1 MFKTPLLPFALL
13 ALVWPGLAQ
22 TASGL
27 PEEAREG
34 EQTARNHA
42 ARDHEDRDREDR
54 DHADRDHKGKP
65 GEKGREHAASRG
77 EKRGWVDGMPPG
89 QAKKQGGHP
98 GNKGRDR
105 DDDHDHDDHDDGKDR
120 DRRPS
125 EEVSDTQPAEGETD
139 PTAEQPASAEDILR
153 DMAKDKTRRATGVA
167 PGSAEEELVEMGTD
181 AILDK
186 AKR

>member
-1 MFKTPLLPFALL
+1 MFKAPLLPFALL
-13 ALVWPGLAQ
+13 ALLWSGLAQ

-34 EQTARNHA
+34 QETARDHA
-42 ARDHEDRDREDR
+42 DRDHEDRDRE
-54 DHADRDHKGKP
+54 DRDHKGKP
-65 GEKGREHAASRG
+65 GEKGRENAANRG

-89 QAKKQGGHP
+89 LAKKQGGHP

-105 DDDHDHDDHDDGKDR
+105 EDDDDDRKDR

-153 DMAKDKTRRATGVA
+153 DMAKEEARRASGVA
-167 PGSAEEELVEMGTD
+167 PGSAEEALVELGTD